1 MTPLARYSLWAPSA
15 ISRLRALRQD
25 LRRQP
30 PGSHRRCRDPALGEE
45 LLLLPRY
52 GGRLKATVRE
62 DELQRLNYN
71 RHMLAAPLEPNVIT
85 IPYLARPH
93 FRPFHASTKR
103 FRYIV
108 SHRRAG
114 KSVALIVHMIIQ
126 CINNKRPQP
135 PPKYAY
141 VAPSFAARRLLSFVV
156 DALDD
161 HVQDERD

>member
-1 MTPLARYSLWAPSA
+1 MALTRNCYPDFTTPEARCEDDLQQLSYD
-15 ISRLRALRQD
+15 RQ
-25 LRRQP
+25 
-30 PGSHRRCRDPALGEE
+30 
-45 LLLLPRY
+45 
-52 GGRLKATVRE
+52 
-62 DELQRLNYN
+62 
-71 RHMLAAPLEPNVIT
+71 MLAASLEPNVIT

-126 CINNKRPQP
+126 CINNKRQQP

-141 VAPSFAARRLLSFVV
+141 VAPSFAAAKDLVWQYLKYYTANIPGMRYVEGELSAIFPT
-156 DALDD
+156 
-161 HVQDERD
+161 RDRYTGPLVPHEGFTRTAE

>member
-1 MTPLARYSLWAPSA
+1 VHAPDLDA
-15 ISRLRALRQD
+15 GVALDVGDGAYQRVAVE
-25 LRRQP
+25 
-30 PGSHRRCRDPALGEE
+30 GIA
-45 LLLLPRY
+45 
-52 GGRLKATVRE
+52 V
-62 DELQRLNYN
+62 QRLGVQDERPPLGFVTGQRSTPCGFWCSRSVAAEARCEDDLQQLSYN
-71 RHMLAAPLEPNVIT
+71 RHMLAASLEPNVIT

-126 CINNKRPQP
+126 CINNKRQQP

-141 VAPSFAARRLLSFVV
+141 VAPSFAAAKDLV
-156 DALDD
+156 
-161 HVQDERD
+161 